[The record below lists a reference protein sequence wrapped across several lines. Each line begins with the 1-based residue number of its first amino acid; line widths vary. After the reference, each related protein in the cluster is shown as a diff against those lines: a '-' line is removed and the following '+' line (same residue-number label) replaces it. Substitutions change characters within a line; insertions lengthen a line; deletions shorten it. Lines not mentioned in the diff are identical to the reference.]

1 MADKKS
7 FVMYKSWKELF
18 RSLPAEM
25 AGELIQAIFS
35 YQDGEDVSFENPA
48 LSAIFQMITNKMSE
62 DEEKYQKRVESN
74 KKNGKKGGR
83 PKEKNDPVGLSESEN
98 NPVGLSESK
107 TKRKNPDNDTD
118 TDNDIDN
125 VYVNDTERENTARAK
140 KPKPVKHR
148 YGEYKN
154 VLLSDD
160 ELAKLQNEY
169 GDDLTQRMIRELS
182 GYISSKGAKYSSH
195 YATIRNWIRRDK
207 ERGQPRKPAAE
218 ENPFLGMLIEMEG
231 SG

>member
-18 RSLPAEM
+18 ISLPAEM

-62 DEEKYQKRVESN
+62 DEEKYQKKVEASRE
-74 KKNGKKGGR
+74 NGKKGGR
-83 PKEKNDPVGLSESEN
+83 PKGKKPTGFQN
-98 NPVGLSESK
+98 NPVGGK
-107 TKRKNPDNDTD
+107 PIPKNPDNDTD